1 MGILS
6 PASVRK
12 ALAAAALAA
21 AALSAGCVSHAER
34 IAGFREAWGAGNY
47 DGAEQAI
54 DQLIASESGAPLE
67 TVQKSNGTDLSIN
80 AGSGNT
86 YLLLLEKAMTRL
98 AHGDAGSCVKV
109 LLKARDEMDKHYQTS
124 FADYFKSSLSDDESM
139 AYAGADYEHIMVRVL
154 LAVTDLLTGTGDAY
168 AYALQVGEKQEEI
181 IGSNFGDEKQK
192 YYPRKQYQRVAM
204 GAYVQGVI
212 NEANL
217 YASEAALSYQRGL
230 SYEGGAPPRPA
241 GAPPLPPEQVAAI
254 QSANQSAGSILRVAL
269 ERAQGGKYAPDGSGV
284 VQVFYL
290 GGRGPHLEATTENP
304 TAQAVALAS
313 VGITLVSGSVSQLGQ
328 APVKVPMVVVN
339 DWMVP
344 PLAISVDG
352 GPAAASTSTLLDV
365 NLVARQQL
373 DANMPG
379 IVARAVVRRSIK
391 GAAGAV
397 VEQQGGQFGQL
408 LGLLTTAIAT
418 GVERAETRNWVSL
431 PAQIQVARVPVGE
444 GTHRLS
450 FGGSME
456 ASVRIAQGRDTYVVV
471 LRPNLLFPGAVL
483 VDKDSFVAAPAAP
496 PPAAAPPAASPA
508 AQPIPA
514 PAGGK
519 KAK

>member
-6 PASVRK
+6 LTAARRT
-12 ALAAAALAA
+12 LAAAALAA
-21 AALSAGCVSHAER
+21 AALSAGCASHAER
-34 IAGFREAWGAGNY
+34 IAGFRESWGAGNY

-54 DQLIASESGAPLE
+54 DQLISSESGAPLE
-67 TVQKSNGTDLSIN
+67 TVQKTSALDDAIN

-86 YLLLLEKAMTRL
+86 YLLLLEKAMARL
-98 AHGDAGSCVKV
+98 AHGDAGSCVRV
-109 LLKARDEMDKHYQTS
+109 LVKARNELDKHYQTN
-124 FADYFKSSLSDDESM
+124 FADYFKSALSDDESM

-181 IGSNFGDEKQK
+181 INSPFGDEKQK
-192 YYPRKQYQRVAM
+192 YHPRKQYQRVAM

-217 YASEAALSYQRGL
+217 YASEAALAYQRGL
-230 SYEGGAPPRPA
+230 GYEGGAARPA

-254 QSANQSAGSILRVAL
+254 QSASQSAGSVLRNSL
-269 ERAQGGKYAPDGSGV
+269 ERAQSGSYAPAGSGV
-284 VQVFYL
+284 VHVFYL
-290 GGRGPHLEATTENP
+290 GGRGPHLEATTQNP
-304 TAQAVALAS
+304 TTQAVALAS
-313 VGITLVSGSVSQLGQ
+313 IGITLVSGSVSQLGQ
-328 APVKVPMVVVN
+328 AAVKVPMVVVN

-344 PLAISVDG
+344 PLPVSVDG

-379 IVARAVVRRSIK
+379 IVARAVVRRAVK

-397 VEQQGGQFGQL
+397 VEKQGGQFGQL
-408 LGLLTTAIAT
+408 LGFLTTAIAT

-444 GTHRLS
+444 GPHRLS

-456 ASVRIAQGRDTYVVV
+456 VSVRVAAGHDTYVVV
-471 LRPNLLFPGAVL
+471 LRPNLAFPGVVL
-483 VDKDSFVAAPAAP
+483 VDRASFVEAPAP
-496 PPAAAPPAASPA
+496 PPAAPAATSPA
-508 AQPIPA
+508 AQPIPE